1 MSTMDQVVENH
12 EKAWV
17 EIDLGFSYLYP
28 ETNITPE
35 EMMAFHH
42 TLNKMANRNF
52 ELRVNG
58 AKYKGYVEA
67 GNVMARVNGQ
77 EPKLL
82 LEIQF

>member
-1 MSTMDQVVENH
+1 MDTMERVVEYN

-17 EIDLGFSYLYP
+17 EIDLGHSHIYP

-35 EMMAFHH
+35 EMLAFHH
-42 TLNKMANRNF
+42 TLNKMMNRNF

-58 AKYKGYVEA
+58 AKYNGYVEA
-67 GNVMARVNGQ
+67 GNVMARINGL